1 LAATGRI
8 AGALAIVAAVLL
20 LVSVFLGWYV
30 TTFSG
35 SNDGVSVS
43 ESATFVPG
51 QTVTY
56 SFSCSGSFACPASNQ
71 TTYSNLGLNQTGK
84 LYLTTEILL
93 ILGFIVGIIGAIVLF
108 VARAGL
114 RARRSIGMA
123 LVVLGLIVA
132 IATPTMLLAL
142 QPNALHTDSFTNGA
156 NSTSSPATSFFGS
169 CSGSACGLS
178 GNTFNASETWG
189 PGIGWYLA
197 IVAFVLFVVALA
209 SASRIPKVP
218 PNYPTMMAPPAAYA
232 PSYPP
237 YWNPQPAYPPPQPT
251 YPPPQPPT
259 GPAP

>member
-1 LAATGRI
+1 M
-8 AGALAIVAAVLL
+8 AAVLL
-20 LVSVFLGWYV
+20 LASVFLGWYV

-56 SFSCSGSFACPASNQ
+56 SFSCSGSVACPASNQ

-84 LYLTTEILL
+84 LYLTTQILL
-93 ILGFIVGIIGAIVLF
+93 ILGFILGFIGAIVLF
-108 VARAGL
+108 VARAGF

-132 IATPTMLLAL
+132 IATPMMLLAL
-142 QPNALHTDSFTNGA
+142 QPNALHTDSFTTGA

-169 CSGSACGLS
+169 CSGSTCGLS
-178 GNTFNASETWG
+178 GNAFNASETWG

-197 IVAFVLFVVALA
+197 IVAFVLFVPALA

-218 PNYPTMMAPPAAYA
+218 PNYPTMMAPPVA
-232 PSYPP
+232 YPP
-237 YWNPQPAYPPPQPT
+237 SSPPNWDPQPAYPPAQPT
-251 YPPPQPPT
+251 YPTSPPPSAPP
-259 GPAP
+259 P